1 MVQGRDLPWLLSQWR
16 QRQPDKVFL
25 IWSSA
30 GAEDQQWTYKQ
41 FDDAVRRVAAG
52 LAAQDLQQG
61 QRLLIYMEN
70 SPEFL
75 LTYFACAY
83 LGLVAVITNTRS
95 VVRELSQNIQLTDV
109 VGVVTQT
116 HLLPEINEADVSL
129 PLVIVSAA
137 DMEEEGSSVS
147 QHSLE
152 PVSLNQTQLAFD
164 TLLEYLPIIALRHPD
179 PHCDLRVQFTS
190 GTTSQPKAVLS
201 THANA
206 LFAAQQTA
214 LGYGLTADDVCQ
226 VFVPLFHTNGLSTLV
241 TSTLWVGGTVLLQ
254 RKFSASYFWEPATKF
269 RATWSCLPGAFFTQ
283 ALQQHPV
290 PEHHFRFWI
299 TACSPAIADHYAVST
314 RNHWGMTEMITLP
327 IMDDPHHPSPSASIG
342 RPAPGVEV
350 AIRCDD
356 GSDCTIGETGE
367 LWIRGIRGITIFK
380 EYLNNPEATASSFDA
395 DGWFMTGDRVS
406 IDAQGYLF
414 FEDRQKDLLRVGG
427 ENVSAAEIEA
437 VIHQTGWVQECAVVG
452 QKHAMLEEV
461 PVVFVKPA
469 DDVPTDLKEKL
480 IKHCQQHLADFKV
493 VRDVYIVDD
502 FPRATLQKIAKYKL
516 REQLSVSD

>member
-1 MVQGRDLPWLLSQWR
+1 
-16 QRQPDKVFL
+16 
-25 IWSSA
+25 
-30 GAEDQQWTYKQ
+30 
-41 FDDAVRRVAAG
+41 
-52 LAAQDLQQG
+52 
-61 QRLLIYMEN
+61 
-70 SPEFL
+70 
-75 LTYFACAY
+75 
-83 LGLVAVITNTRS
+83 
-95 VVRELSQNIQLTDV
+95 
-109 VGVVTQT
+109 
-116 HLLPEINEADVSL
+116 
-129 PLVIVSAA
+129 
-137 DMEEEGSSVS
+137 
-147 QHSLE
+147 
-152 PVSLNQTQLAFD
+152 
-164 TLLEYLPIIALRHPD
+164 
-179 PHCDLRVQFTS
+179 
-190 GTTSQPKAVLS
+190 
-201 THANA
+201 
-206 LFAAQQTA
+206 
-214 LGYGLTADDVCQ
+214 
-226 VFVPLFHTNGLSTLV
+226 
-241 TSTLWVGGTVLLQ
+241 
-254 RKFSASYFWEPATKF
+254 
-269 RATWSCLPGAFFTQ
+269 
-283 ALQQHPV
+283 
-290 PEHHFRFWI
+290 
-299 TACSPAIADHYAVST
+299 
-314 RNHWGMTEMITLP
+314 MTEMITLP

-367 LWIRGIRGITIFK
+367 LWVCGIRGITIFK